1 MGFHPFGMAGYSKNS
16 SDISACTTESR
27 IVRTPRDYL
36 LECNSNMIPIRF
48 YIFGAIAL
56 AFVGLAVAL
65 KVQTGRVGALKS
77 EKAQLQSLVIAQQEN
92 LKKANEASERYAI
105 SLENLKAA
113 RAVIPTR
120 SVRLCV
126 NSSVSEAGTA
136 PGADA
141 SSAERLQEALG
152 SNIKASRDIGRELY
166 DLADEADLCPA
177 KLEALQQWIRD
188 R

>member
-1 MGFHPFGMAGYSKNS
+1 
-16 SDISACTTESR
+16 
-27 IVRTPRDYL
+27 
-36 LECNSNMIPIRF
+36 MIPIRF

-105 SLENLKAA
+105 SLENIKAA
-113 RAVIPTR
+113 RAATPTR

-126 NSSVSEAGTA
+126 NSSVSEARTPSGT
-136 PGADA
+136 DA
-141 SSAERLQEALG
+141 SNPEGLSEAYRPD
-152 SNIKASRDIGRELY
+152 IKIGRDIGRELY

-177 KLEALQQWIRD
+177 KLEALQEWIRN

>member
-1 MGFHPFGMAGYSKNS
+1 
-16 SDISACTTESR
+16 
-27 IVRTPRDYL
+27 
-36 LECNSNMIPIRF
+36 MIPIRM
-48 YIFGAIAL
+48 YVYAGLAL
-56 AFVGLAVAL
+56 SFVGLAVAL

-105 SLENLKAA
+105 SLENLKTA
-113 RAVIPTR
+113 RAATPTR

-126 NSSVSEAGTA
+126 NSGMPESRAS